1 MPKLIF
7 KRGLRFK
14 KYHKQEDCPFGK
26 CEACSC
32 IVCGE
37 KIPHDRKSTDPLCKV
52 HARTKLPPNPFGPI
66 KRKAK
71 PKQQMTSTSSHDTIP
86 TSKKRKRTTCTKHT
100 PDWKIEDFDMNIK
113 TNSSVDCCVCRNES
127 FKIVPNV
134 YYKKA
139 KEKEKPIPLWLGD
152 ATW

>member
-37 KIPHDRKSTDPLCKV
+37 KISHDRKSTDPLCKV

-71 PKQQMTSTSSHDTIP
+71 PKQQMTSTSSNDTSP
-86 TSKKRKRTTCTKHT
+86 TSKKRKRAIDARQMHL
-100 PDWKIEDFDMNIK
+100 P
-113 TNSSVDCCVCRNES
+113 S
-127 FKIVPNV
+127 FGLRVV
-134 YYKKA
+134 QQRGC
-139 KEKEKPIPLWLGD
+139 IPRHRY
-152 ATW
+152 